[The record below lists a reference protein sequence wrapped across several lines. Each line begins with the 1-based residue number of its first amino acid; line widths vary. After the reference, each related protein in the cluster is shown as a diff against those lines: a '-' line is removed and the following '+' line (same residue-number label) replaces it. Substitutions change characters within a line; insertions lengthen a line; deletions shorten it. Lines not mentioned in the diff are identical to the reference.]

1 MNHQGFV
8 ILSHVTLP
16 FVVSH
21 GGVLKRMSDFPLR
34 IEVRPLLSSGGMGY
48 GPSSIFILLA
58 DDLNRDEA
66 TVTLW
71 HEIVHILK
79 KVGGHPVHDEGEVD
93 AIAKKLALAC
103 PEILELCGVADK
115 FKVVAASGIEPPRLT
130 LSESGPSAIPG

>member
-21 GGVLKRMSDFPLR
+21 GGVLKGMNDFPMR
-34 IEVRPLLSSGGMGY
+34 IDVRPLLTCGGMGY

-58 DDLNRDEA
+58 DDLTRDEA

-79 KVGGHPVHDEGEVD
+79 KVGGHAEHNEDEID
-93 AIAKKLALAC
+93 ALAQKLATAC
-103 PEILELCGVADK
+103 PEVLELCGVADR